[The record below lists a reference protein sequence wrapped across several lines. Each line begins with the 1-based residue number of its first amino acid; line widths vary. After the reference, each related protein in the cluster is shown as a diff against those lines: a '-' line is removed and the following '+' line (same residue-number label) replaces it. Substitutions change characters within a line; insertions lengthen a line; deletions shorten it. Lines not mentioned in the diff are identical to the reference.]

1 MIIYQSI
8 NPSHPNPGRREKFNV
23 HFYFTL
29 LCAASKSFM
38 KIKIKI
44 IKKESLAQVFSCEF
58 CEIPKDTFFLQN
70 TSGACFGLI
79 DDTRR
84 KIFGNVVF
92 QLNCVTYSRLNFR
105 YNCFICMPVSLLNLE
120 NGLKKHDQKHLSIK
134 LVVIFLTK
142 LIIVSISFPGM
153 LFRSYR
159 LEWLSC
165 LPMQKNRPKNLISW
179 QYYEKSS
186 ENVTWKT

>member
-1 MIIYQSI
+1 MLPQRVSWRLRLRLLKRSLWHRCFPV
-8 NPSHPNPGRREKFNV
+8 NFAKFQR
-23 HFYFTL
+23 T
-29 LCAASKSFM
+29 
-38 KIKIKI
+38 
-44 IKKESLAQVFSCEF
+44 
-58 CEIPKDTFFLQN
+58 PFFLQN

-105 YNCFICMPVSLLNLE
+105 YNCFICMPVSLLKLE

-165 LPMQKNRPKNLISW
+165 LPVEKNRPKNLISW

-186 ENVTWKT
+186 ENITWKT

>member
-58 CEIPKDTFFLQN
+58 CEISKDTFFFYRTPPVPALVLLTTPEERSLEMWSFNWTALPTHVLILDTTVSFACLYHYWNLKMDWRN
-70 TSGACFGLI
+70 TI
-79 DDTRR
+79 
-84 KIFGNVVF
+84 KN
-92 QLNCVTYSRLNFR
+92 
-105 YNCFICMPVSLLNLE
+105 IC
-120 NGLKKHDQKHLSIK
+120 LSNW
-134 LVVIFLTK
+134 LWFFLPNW
-142 LIIVSISFPGM
+142 S
-153 LFRSYR
+153 
-159 LEWLSC
+159 
-165 LPMQKNRPKNLISW
+165 
-179 QYYEKSS
+179 
-186 ENVTWKT
+186 